1 MSVDRFALD
10 TNVLVYVVDDG
21 AKGKQERARDVF
33 TRAASNPRCVLAMQC
48 VGEFYAAATR
58 KRLVAPDAA
67 AHRARDLMRLFPTV
81 DPVASDAEA
90 ALDAAAAGRFS
101 YWDALLL
108 TTLGRVGCTAL
119 LSEDMQDGAGLAGVT
134 VLNPFVG
141 GALHERIAMLLG

>member
-21 AKGKQERARDVF
+21 AKDKQERARDVF
-33 TRAASNPRCVLAMQC
+33 TRAAANPDCVLAMQC

-58 KRLVAPDAA
+58 RRLVAPDAA

-81 DPVASDAEA
+81 DPVAADAEA
-90 ALDAAAAGRFS
+90 ALDAATAGRFS
-101 YWDALLL
+101 Y
-108 TTLGRVGCTAL
+108 
-119 LSEDMQDGAGLAGVT
+119 MQDGAGLAGVT

-141 GALHERIAMLLG
+141 ETLPERIATLLG